1 MTLQLVTFRR
11 SKTEVALKSSVKHE
25 SRLLLTVILFI
36 FPSVTKWHYFEMT
49 VEICQTRLSEHSKSL
64 FFVLRGTLFVI
75 CISPVIPPPPP
86 PRPKFCVQP
95 SQEKLKTMLMQNFGW
110 QTICILRDMQVSNT
124 NLVWWVPCLFNL
136 FFPVSSEKTRGFS
149 NWNRWVLPVRT
160 NERLLETTLPLK
172 PFFPCSILRYSIRKT
187 KGDSGYRKDGGY
199 PWVVKTSL
207 ILINFIS
214 VKKNPLI

>member
-1 MTLQLVTFRR
+1 MSNKTPDFCSQWPYLFSLQSL
-11 SKTEVALKSSVKHE
+11 
-25 SRLLLTVILFI
+25 RLFVLF
-36 FPSVTKWHYFEMT
+36 WDDCG
-49 VEICQTRLSEHSKSL
+49 ICQTRLSERSKSL

-75 CISPVIPPPPP
+75 CISPVIHLVPPTPT
-86 PRPKFCVQP
+86 PKFCVQP

-124 NLVWWVPCLFNL
+124 NLVRWVPCLFNL

-187 KGDSGYRKDGGY
+187 KGDSAHRKVGGY
-199 PWVVKTSL
+199 PWAVETSL

-214 VKKNPLI
+214 VKISTHLDLMLGH

>member
-1 MTLQLVTFRR
+1 MT
-11 SKTEVALKSSVKHE
+11 
-25 SRLLLTVILFI
+25 LFI
-36 FPSVTKWHYFEMT
+36 FPSVTTWLF
-49 VEICQTRLSEHSKSL
+49 VLFWDDCGICQTRLSERSKSL

-75 CISPVIPPPPP
+75 CISPVIHLVPPPPP
-86 PRPKFCVQP
+86 TPKFCVQP

-124 NLVWWVPCLFNL
+124 NLVRWVPCLFNL

-149 NWNRWVLPVRT
+149 NWNRWVLPVGT

-172 PFFPCSILRYSIRKT
+172 PFFPCLILRYSIRKT
-187 KGDSGYRKDGGY
+187 KGDSAHRKVGGY
-199 PWVVKTSL
+199 PWAVETSL

-214 VKKNPLI
+214 VKISTHLDLMLGH